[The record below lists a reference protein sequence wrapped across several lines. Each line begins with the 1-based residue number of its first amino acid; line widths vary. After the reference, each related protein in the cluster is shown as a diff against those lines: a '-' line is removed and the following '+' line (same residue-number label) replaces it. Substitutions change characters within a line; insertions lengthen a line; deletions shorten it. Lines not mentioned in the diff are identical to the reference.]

1 MRKKIRVILLLTAAA
16 LTIMLFYGFAQR
28 SQQAV
33 VQVSTQQTVI
43 QDVYNSVYAPGEVEA
58 VDSNTYTVAQA
69 ATVEALYVQS
79 GDTVAAGQALVR
91 LRNTNAAQDALSYA
105 AQAVLPSSSIVSDIP
120 QAQPQES
127 FTITAEIAGTV
138 LEAPSKVG
146 DTILPGIPYL
156 TIADTSTLRIRADI
170 PESYASEVREGQRAN
185 IISDAAPEVI
195 SAAQVASVAPYAR
208 RAVSF
213 TGKANAATVTTV
225 LDLLGRQ
232 DALRPGYTVEV
243 KIFTDTAK
251 DAVLVPYSAVIQQNN
266 NEFVYIVDADGKAR
280 RRTVQTGY
288 ELSEYIQIRAGVAK
302 GETVIVSP
310 PETLRDGD
318 AVEAVS

>member
-16 LTIMLFYGFAQR
+16 LTIMLFYGFAQH

-79 GDTVAAGQALVR
+79 GDTVAAGQELVR
-91 LRNTNAAQDALSYA
+91 LRNIHA
-105 AQAVLPSSSIVSDIP
+105 AQAVLSSSSIVSAVP
-120 QAQPQES
+120 QAQES

-138 LEAPSKVG
+138 LEAPGKVG

-156 TIADTSTLRIRADI
+156 TIADTSALRIRADI
-170 PESYASEVREGQRAN
+170 PESYAGQVREGQRAN

-232 DALRPGYTVEV
+232 QVLRPGYTVEV

-288 ELSEYIQIRAGVAK
+288 ELSEYIQLRAGVTK
-302 GETVIVSP
+302 GETVIINP